1 MSPQGIST
9 AKNARTHNS
18 SGKPM
23 VTVFRDLEGILLIE
37 YLKRGSTI
45 TGEVYK
51 ETIRKLKA
59 AIQQKRPHNCDQKIV
74 LLHEN
79 CGVHKVRQVREVI
92 DFAAL

>member
-23 VTVFRDLEGILLIE
+23 VTVFRDLEGILVIE
-37 YLKRGSTI
+37 YMKRSSTI
-45 TGEVYK
+45 TGE

-59 AIQQKRPHNCDQKIV
+59 AIQQKRSHNCDQKIV

-79 CGVHKVRQVREVI
+79 CRVHKARQVREVI

>member
-1 MSPQGIST
+1 
-9 AKNARTHNS
+9 
-18 SGKPM
+18 M

-37 YLKRGSTI
+37 YMQR
-45 TGEVYK
+45 GEVYK

-59 AIQQKRPHNCDQKIV
+59 AIQQKRPYNCDQKIV

-79 CGVHKVRQVREVI
+79 CRVHKARQVREVI